1 MNIRGVVEMRIC
13 GCFRH
18 LANAVMPI
26 KKDMVKKGL
35 GKFPNPFPFALSAL
49 LKEENILN
57 HANQPILL
65 DGHSLTID
73 QIVSIARHN
82 SPFALAEEAISKVK
96 RSRQTVEGMVA
107 DQRVVYGVTTG
118 FGKFSD
124 VVIPEE
130 EVSDLQENLIKS
142 HACGMGEPYPAEVVR
157 AMMVLRVNA
166 LSQGFSGIRLETL
179 QLLIDMCNR
188 GVHPI
193 IPQQGSL
200 GASGDLAPLA
210 HMVLVMLGLGEAEYE
225 GKRMSGGAA
234 LQAAKLEPIRLTA
247 KEGIALI
254 NGTQAMT
261 ALLSLALSDAR
272 IIMES
277 AEVIAAMTVEAL
289 RGIPKA
295 FDPQLHAVRP
305 HPGQQ
310 ESARKLL
317 RHLAGSERTSE
328 QGELRV
334 QDAYSLR
341 CIPQVHGATR
351 DTLEYV
357 WQAVTRE
364 CNSVTDNPILFPD
377 TGDVISG
384 GNFHGQPMA
393 LVADFLAIA
402 LAELANISER
412 RIERL
417 VNPQLSGL
425 PAFLTA
431 TGGLHSGFMITQ
443 YVAASIVSEN
453 KVLCHPASV
462 DSIPSSAN
470 QEDHVS
476 MGTTAAR
483 KLRTVLANVY
493 KVLAIEY
500 LASAQ
505 ALDFGQG
512 ALGAG
517 TQKAYQLLRNEIA
530 HLDKDREMHLD
541 MAAAEQLLLRG
552 VLHWPA

>member
-1 MNIRGVVEMRIC
+1 MTQQTKV
-13 GCFRH
+13 
-18 LANAVMPI
+18 L
-26 KKDMVKKGL
+26 
-35 GKFPNPFPFALSAL
+35 
-49 LKEENILN
+49 
-57 HANQPILL
+57 QL
-65 DGHSLTID
+65 DGDHLSIEEVVAVARKGWRIELT
-73 QIVSIARHN
+73 AE
-82 SPFALAEEAISKVK
+82 ALATVR
-96 RSRQTVEGMVA
+96 RSREMVEQMVSQ
-107 DQRVVYGVTTG
+107 QRVVYGITTG

-124 VVIPEE
+124 VMISGED
-130 EVSDLQENLIKS
+130 VSQLQENLIMS

-157 AMMVLRVNA
+157 AMMVLRINA
-166 LSQGFSGIRLETL
+166 LAKGYSGIREETL
-179 QLLIDMCNR
+179 LHLVELCNR
-188 GVHPI
+188 GVHPV

-210 HMVLVMLGLGEAEYE
+210 HMVLVMLGKGEAEVNGRRMP
-225 GKRMSGGAA
+225 GKEA
-234 LQAAKLEPIRLTA
+234 LEQAGMAPIRLQA
-247 KEGIALI
+247 KEGLALI

-261 ALLSLALSDAR
+261 AQLCLALYDAR
-272 IIMES
+272 IVLES
-277 AEVIAAMTVEAL
+277 AEVISAMTIEAL

-295 FDPQLHAVRP
+295 FDPQLHLVRP

-317 RHLAGSERTSE
+317 LHLQGSERTTA

-334 QDAYSLR
+334 QDPYSLR

-357 WQAVTRE
+357 WQTVTRE
-364 CNSVTDNPILFPD
+364 CNSVTDNPILFTE

-393 LVADFLAIA
+393 FAADFMAIA
-402 LAELANISER
+402 IAELANISER
-412 RIERL
+412 RTERL

-425 PAFLTA
+425 PGFLTEN
-431 TGGLHSGFMITQ
+431 GGLHSGFMITQ

-476 MGTTAAR
+476 MGTTSAR
-483 KLRTVLANVY
+483 KLRTVVSNTA

-500 LASAQ
+500 LAAAQ
-505 ALDFGQG
+505 AIEFGHG

-517 TQKAYQLLRNEIA
+517 TARAYEQLRKVVPRLT
-530 HLDKDREMHLD
+530 DDREMHPDLQ
-541 MAAAEQLLLRG
+541 MAEQLVRDGALF
-552 VLHWPA
+552 WE

>member
-1 MNIRGVVEMRIC
+1 MNQQANGMKMDGNHLRIEDVV
-13 GCFRH
+13 
-18 LANAVMPI
+18 A
-26 KKDMVKKGL
+26 
-35 GKFPNPFPFALSAL
+35 
-49 LKEENILN
+49 
-57 HANQPILL
+57 
-65 DGHSLTID
+65 
-73 QIVSIARHN
+73 IARGG
-82 SPFALAEEAISKVK
+82 ARIELTKEAIENVR
-96 RSRQTVEGMVA
+96 RSRSMVDRMVEE
-107 DQRVVYGVTTG
+107 QRVIYGITTG

-124 VVIPEE
+124 VMISGED
-130 EVSDLQENLIKS
+130 VSKLQENLIMS
-142 HACGMGEPYPAEVVR
+142 HACGMGDPYPVEVVR
-157 AMMVLRVNA
+157 GIMALRINA
-166 LSQGFSGIRLETL
+166 LAKGYSGIREETL
-179 QLLIDMCNR
+179 LHLVELCNR

-210 HMVLVMLGLGEAEYE
+210 HMVLVMLGKGEAEVNGQRLS
-225 GKRMSGGAA
+225 GKDA
-234 LQAAKLEPIRLTA
+234 LEQVGLAPIRLQA
-247 KEGIALI
+247 KEGLALI

-261 ALLSLALSDAR
+261 AQLCLALYDAR
-272 IIMES
+272 VVLES
-277 AEVIAAMTVEAL
+277 AEVISAMTVEAL

-295 FDPQLHAVRP
+295 FDPQLHLVRP

-317 RHLAGSERTSE
+317 LHLAGSERTSS

-334 QDAYSLR
+334 QDPYSLR

-357 WQAVTRE
+357 WQTVTRE
-364 CNSVTDNPILFPD
+364 CNSVTDNPILFSE

-393 LVADFLAIA
+393 FAADFMAIA
-402 LAELANISER
+402 IAELANISER
-412 RIERL
+412 RTERL

-425 PAFLTA
+425 PGFLTEN
-431 TGGLHSGFMITQ
+431 GGLHSGFMITQ

-476 MGTTAAR
+476 MGTTATR
-483 KLRTVLANVY
+483 KLRTVVGNTA

-500 LASAQ
+500 LAAAQ
-505 ALDFGQG
+505 AIEFGTG
-512 ALGAG
+512 ELGAG
-517 TQKAYQLLRNEIA
+517 TGRAYQQLRNVIPRLTE
-530 HLDKDREMHLD
+530 DREMHPDL
-541 MAAAEQLLLRG
+541 ARAEQLVREGTLF
-552 VLHWPA
+552 WE

>member
-1 MNIRGVVEMRIC
+1 MNQQANGMKMDGNHLQIEDVV
-13 GCFRH
+13 
-18 LANAVMPI
+18 A
-26 KKDMVKKGL
+26 
-35 GKFPNPFPFALSAL
+35 
-49 LKEENILN
+49 
-57 HANQPILL
+57 
-65 DGHSLTID
+65 
-73 QIVSIARHN
+73 IARGG
-82 SPFALAEEAISKVK
+82 ARIELTKEAIENVR
-96 RSRQTVEGMVA
+96 RSRSMVDRMVEE
-107 DQRVVYGVTTG
+107 QRVIYGITTG

-124 VVIPEE
+124 VMISGED
-130 EVSDLQENLIKS
+130 VSKLQENLIMS
-142 HACGMGEPYPAEVVR
+142 HACGMGDPYPVEVVR
-157 AMMVLRVNA
+157 GILALRINA
-166 LSQGFSGIRLETL
+166 LAKGYSGIREETL
-179 QLLIDMCNR
+179 LHLVELCNR

-210 HMVLVMLGLGEAEYE
+210 HMVLVMLGKGEAEVNGQRLS
-225 GKRMSGGAA
+225 GKDA
-234 LQAAKLEPIRLTA
+234 LEQVGLAPIRLQA
-247 KEGIALI
+247 KEGLALI

-261 ALLSLALSDAR
+261 AQLCLALYDAR
-272 IIMES
+272 VVLES
-277 AEVIAAMTVEAL
+277 AEVISAMTVEAL

-295 FDPQLHAVRP
+295 FDPQLHLVRP

-317 RHLAGSERTSE
+317 LHLAGSERTSS

-334 QDAYSLR
+334 QDPYSLR

-357 WQAVTRE
+357 WQTVTRE
-364 CNSVTDNPILFPD
+364 CNSVTDNPILFSE

-393 LVADFLAIA
+393 FAADFMAIA
-402 LAELANISER
+402 IAELANISER
-412 RIERL
+412 RTERL

-425 PAFLTA
+425 PGFLTEN
-431 TGGLHSGFMITQ
+431 GGLHSGFMITQ

-476 MGTTAAR
+476 MGTTATR
-483 KLRTVLANVY
+483 KLRTVVGNTA

-500 LASAQ
+500 LAAAQ
-505 ALDFGQG
+505 AIEFGTG
-512 ALGAG
+512 ELGAG
-517 TQKAYQLLRNEIA
+517 TGRAYQQLRNVIPRLTE
-530 HLDKDREMHLD
+530 DREMHPDL
-541 MAAAEQLLLRG
+541 ARAEQLVREGTLF
-552 VLHWPA
+552 WE